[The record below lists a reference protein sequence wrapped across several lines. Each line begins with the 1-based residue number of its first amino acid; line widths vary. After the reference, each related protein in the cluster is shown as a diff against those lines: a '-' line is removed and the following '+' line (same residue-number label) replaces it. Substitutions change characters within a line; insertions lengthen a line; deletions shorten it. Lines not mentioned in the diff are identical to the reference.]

1 VAKKFSFEKVA
12 AFLDAIPPYTKQI
25 LPRHAEILA
34 QTLRSQVSERYRSF
48 DGSPSGFGLE
58 VLRYGKEKGKLSG
71 RPAKKPVLLP
81 GGIMSMIASNIE
93 MRKLGRRSFRVHV
106 AQSAKHPHGTLR
118 FPRGVPLW
126 LIAYMQESRRPVAM
140 NMTHL
145 MRAYIIMLREGRGG
159 YGTRKTKRFIQRNF
173 PTGTTFVV
181 TPPDRPV
188 WSFVIQRRLPKLLIL
203 TAQAISVDLVKLA
216 VKYGGKPMQI

>member
-1 VAKKFSFEKVA
+1 MAKKFSFEKVA

-25 LPRHAEILA
+25 LPKHAERLA
-34 QTLRSQVSERYRSF
+34 HAVQLQIAERYRTF
-48 DGSPSGFGLE
+48 DGSPGGFGLM
-58 VLRYGKEKGKLSG
+58 VAQYGKEKGKLSG
-71 RPAKKPVLLP
+71 RPAKKPALLP
-81 GGIMSMIASNIE
+81 GGIMAMIGASIE
-93 MRKLGRRSFRVHV
+93 RRKFGRGSFRVHV
-106 AQSAKHPHGTLR
+106 AQSAMHPQASLR